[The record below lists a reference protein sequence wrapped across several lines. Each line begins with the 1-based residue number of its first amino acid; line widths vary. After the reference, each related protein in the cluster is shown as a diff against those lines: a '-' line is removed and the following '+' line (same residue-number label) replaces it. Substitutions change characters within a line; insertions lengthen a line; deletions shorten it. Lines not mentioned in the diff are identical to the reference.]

1 MRSLSRLFLA
11 ASLLLAP
18 AHSLFAQ
25 TEVDP
30 SGHWT
35 GAVHVP
41 AFDRNPA
48 RDVAIEIDLAKNAS
62 GALAGTFGQPAQGVK
77 GLPLSAIA
85 ANGTSISFEIKV
97 SDGGVFNGTL
107 SDATTMTGKF
117 VTTQG
122 GHAIPFSLT
131 RTGDARI
138 APAPKNAAIG
148 KELEGTWNG
157 SLDVGG
163 KSERLVLKMANQSDG
178 TAIATIVDL
187 DGSGIEIPIAVTQQA
202 EHVGLDIAVVGGS
215 YAGVLNAGTE
225 LVGTWTQGPVT
236 LPLTFKRAAK

>member
-1 MRSLSRLFLA
+1 MRSLSRLFLV
-11 ASLLLAP
+11 ASVVLVP

-25 TEVDP
+25 SAVDP

-41 AFDRNPA
+41 AFDQNPA
-48 RDVAIEIDLAKNAS
+48 REVAIEVDLARDAS

-85 ANGTSISFEIKV
+85 ADGTSIAFEIRV
-97 SDGGVFNGTL
+97 SDGGIFNGTF
-107 SDATTMTGKF
+107 SDATTMSGRF

-122 GHAIPFSLT
+122 GHAIPFSLR
-131 RTGDARI
+131 RTGDAWI

-163 KSERLVLKMANQSDG
+163 TSKRLVLKIANQPDG

-202 EHVGLDIAVVGGS
+202 AHVALDIAVVGGS
-215 YAGVLNAGTE
+215 YAGVLHAGTQ

-236 LPLTFKRAAK
+236 LPLSFKRAQ